1 MQAETVVPDATSGTS
16 RRGDKPRQ
24 AAGPL
29 STLQLVIIGSIL
41 FVALAVVTASLRM
54 TERSI
59 ERAVAQREAAARFLA
74 EELRAL
80 RMMAMSAESPVAA
93 RLYLGIEECFQKTVA
108 VPFADGDAASH
119 RYILSTCAEMELGRL
134 HAQGGA
140 AMAEKGRSILKELA
154 LAR

>member
-1 MQAETVVPDATSGTS
+1 MQAETAVADGTS
-16 RRGDKPRQ
+16 LRGDKPLR
-24 AAGPL
+24 AAARL

-41 FVALAVVTASLRM
+41 VVALAVVTASLRM

-74 EELRAL
+74 EELLAL

-93 RLYLGIEECFQKTVA
+93 RLYLGIEECFQKTAA

-134 HAQGGA
+134 HAQGGP
-140 AMAEKGRSILKELA
+140 AMAEKGRGILKELA